1 MRFIATADLDFGSI
15 HLAAG
20 GDYTLLGADI
30 GKLNTV
36 LTAAVCKPLL
46 AAGQIFNV
54 TPGAVAFV
62 ANWKTA
68 GTAKAYIYEPT
79 SDTWYEF
86 IENEDAES
94 TETAANNALL
104 GSSRSGGELEGMKKL
119 EVLEKPEELTEL
131 EILEKS
137 EDAEP
142 GELTEAE
149 ELTEPEDD
157 AEPEELTEPTEPT
170 EGEKDAER

>member
-1 MRFIATADLDFGSI
+1 MVDFILNENTNMRFKADAEIDFGSI

-62 ANWKTA
+62 ADWKTA

-86 IENEDAES
+86 IENENAES
-94 TETAANNALL
+94 TEAAANNALL
-104 GSSRSGGELEGMKKL
+104 GSSRSG
-119 EVLEKPEELTEL
+119 LTF
-131 EILEKS
+131 
-137 EDAEP
+137 
-142 GELTEAE
+142 
-149 ELTEPEDD
+149 
-157 AEPEELTEPTEPT
+157 
-170 EGEKDAER
+170 